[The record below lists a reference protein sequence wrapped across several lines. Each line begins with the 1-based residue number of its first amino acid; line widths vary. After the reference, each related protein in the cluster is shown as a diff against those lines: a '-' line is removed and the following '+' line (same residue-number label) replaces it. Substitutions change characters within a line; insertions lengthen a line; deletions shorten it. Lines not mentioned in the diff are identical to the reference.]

1 MERFKL
7 VVHRETKELPV
18 DALVVGKNGP
28 KFHAVEDDGR
38 AAETGSGDCYEIKA
52 HHISMKL
59 LATTLQV
66 AFIQQLIGLGR
77 PNWLDE
83 RRNVCLKVQILPDG
97 VAFADFAQ
105 RAAGAVLAVELPAT
119 S

>member
-1 MERFKL
+1 MLMLQALLTERFKL

-38 AAETGSGDCYEIKA
+38 AAETGSGDGRQIKA

-59 LATTLQV
+59 LATTLQGS
-66 AFIQQLIGLGR
+66 IG
-77 PNWLDE
+77 D
-83 RRNVCLKVQILPDG
+83 
-97 VAFADFAQ
+97 
-105 RAAGAVLAVELPAT
+105 AVVDAT
-119 S
+119 GIDRTV